1 MQRDEHVPAV
11 DTVVP
16 AAGRGSSG
24 WRAALAGLAV
34 VAVLAAAVAVVATV
48 DDDGRP
54 LRALPLLPGSAE
66 RDAAGADAALFP
78 AQLLELR
85 LAGELPD
92 LGDRGA
98 VYRVVGADLD
108 AARVAAMAATLGI
121 EGEPVVGPDAF
132 QVADADHTLSGSRSG
147 EGPWYL
153 WYGPG
158 GRSVDGG
165 TVGGATGSD
174 GDVTDGLC
182 EPGDEACDALLEDL
196 RAREQAAGAEVPP
209 IGPPTDLPSPAEA
222 EGLARDLLTRLGV
235 LDGADW
241 DVTVADAGT
250 VGVAVACPEDADAPT
265 SCDPG
270 ETTSVLSRSVSF
282 RRVVDGAVS
291 SGLDWWV
298 EVGDGGVVQSLSGT
312 LGDLEAQGEYPLRS
326 TRAVF
331 DDLVSGTGWWYGDVR
346 ALAAEGDAAV
356 TSDGATG
363 VAEEPAPGGTTGAG
377 TDPSG
382 GAGTD
387 PSGGAGDDPGV
398 IEPEPTPEPLPEPLP
413 EPEPVVVTVT
423 GAERSLLLVG
433 AFESGAGSSY
443 LVPAYRFVGTYADG
457 SEYRAELPAL
467 DPANVAPPTT
477 TPPAT
482 EPAPL
487 PEPEPQPEPVPAP
500 GPAPLPDD
508 LAVGVEHAYALS
520 THCGAKTASFDGRT
534 WVSETFGDDAL
545 VGAPEGWGDPTD
557 AGVLVLVEDDLARFT
572 SSTGETLVFTPAPP
586 DLEPDPCL

>member
-1 MQRDEHVPAV
+1 
-11 DTVVP
+11 
-16 AAGRGSSG
+16 
-24 WRAALAGLAV
+24 
-34 VAVLAAAVAVVATV
+34 
-48 DDDGRP
+48 
-54 LRALPLLPGSAE
+54 
-66 RDAAGADAALFP
+66 
-78 AQLLELR
+78 
-85 LAGELPD
+85 
-92 LGDRGA
+92 

-121 EGEPVVGPDAF
+121 EGEPVVGPDGF
-132 QVADADHTLSGSRSG
+132 QVADADHTLSASRSG
-147 EGPWYL
+147 DGPWYL

-158 GRSVDGG
+158 GRSVDG
-165 TVGGATGSD
+165 VDGGGGSTGSV
-174 GDVTDGLC
+174 GDD
-182 EPGDEACDALLEDL
+182 PALLEEL
-196 RAREQAAGAEVPP
+196 RAREQAAEAEVPP
-209 IGPPTDLPSPAEA
+209 IATPTDLPSPEEA
-222 EGLARDLLTRLGV
+222 ERLARDLLTRLGV

-241 DVTVADAGT
+241 DVTVTDAGT

-265 SCDPG
+265 TCDPG

-312 LGDLEAQGEYPLRS
+312 LGALEAQGEYPLRS

-331 DDLVSGTGWWYGDVR
+331 DDLVGGTGWWYGDVR
-346 ALAAEGDAAV
+346 ALAAEGDADV
-356 TSDGATG
+356 TSGAATG
-363 VAEEPAPGGTTGAG
+363 VAEEPATDDTTGAG

-382 GAGTD
+382 
-387 PSGGAGDDPGV
+387 GDDPGV
-398 IEPEPTPEPLPEPLP
+398 IEPEPTPEPLPDPLPEPLP

-433 AFESGAGSSY
+433 GFESGAGSSY

-457 SEYRAELPAL
+457 SEYSAELPAL

-487 PEPEPQPEPVPAP
+487 PEPQPEPVPVP

-508 LAVGVEHAYALS
+508 LTVGVEHAYALS

-545 VGAPEGWGDPTD
+545 VGAPDGWGDPTD
-557 AGVLVLVEDDLARFT
+557 TGVLVLVEDDLARFT